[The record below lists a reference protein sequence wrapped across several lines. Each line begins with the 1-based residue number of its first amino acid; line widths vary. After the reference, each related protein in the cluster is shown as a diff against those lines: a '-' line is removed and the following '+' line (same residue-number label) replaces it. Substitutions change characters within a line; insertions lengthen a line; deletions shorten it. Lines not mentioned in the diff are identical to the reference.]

1 MREEYLAEEM
11 NERDDLFEDIP
22 DDELEEV
29 EREARE
35 LRRWFENPDMWAGK
49 SVHDYLEDRWNEEP
63 VAIDAE
69 EDYWNEEP
77 VEDDDMEDSWDE
89 SSIAADDEEDYWDEE
104 VIEDDDMEDSWD
116 ESSIAADDEEDYW
129 DEEPIEDNDMEDNW
143 DESSVAA
150 EDEDQDDS
158 DVDIFTDEF
167 DYDDDFLLDLIREE
181 PDESNEEMFEEEDDE
196 TLWKSDEEGVIEM
209 DLDDPDVFAFL
220 YMFYMEHADCA

>member
-35 LRRWFENPDMWAGK
+35 LRSWFENPDMWAGK
-49 SVHDYLEDRWNEEP
+49 SVHDY
-63 VAIDAE
+63 
-69 EDYWNEEP
+69 
-77 VEDDDMEDSWDE
+77 MEDGWS
-89 SSIAADDEEDYWDEE
+89 EDHWYE
-104 VIEDDDMEDSWD
+104 
-116 ESSIAADDEEDYW
+116 
-129 DEEPIEDNDMEDNW
+129 
-143 DESSVAA
+143 
-150 EDEDQDDS
+150 EDEDIDDS

-167 DYDDDFLLDLIREE
+167 DYDDASLLNLISEE

-196 TLWKSDEEGVIEM
+196 TLWKSDEEDVIEM

-220 YMFYMEHADCA
+220 YMFYMEHADCTGCKMQEGDEI

>member
-35 LRRWFENPDMWAGK
+35 LRSWFENPDMWAGK
-49 SVHDYLEDRWNEEP
+49 SVHDY
-63 VAIDAE
+63 
-69 EDYWNEEP
+69 
-77 VEDDDMEDSWDE
+77 MEDGWS
-89 SSIAADDEEDYWDEE
+89 EDHWYE
-104 VIEDDDMEDSWD
+104 
-116 ESSIAADDEEDYW
+116 
-129 DEEPIEDNDMEDNW
+129 
-143 DESSVAA
+143 
-150 EDEDQDDS
+150 EDEDIDDS

-167 DYDDDFLLDLIREE
+167 DYDDASLLNLISEE

-196 TLWKSDEEGVIEM
+196 TLWKSDEEDVVEM

-220 YMFYMEHADCA
+220 YMCYMEHADCTGCKMQEGDEI

>member
-35 LRRWFENPDMWAGK
+35 LRSWFENPDMWVGK
-49 SVHDYLEDRWNEEP
+49 SVHDY
-63 VAIDAE
+63 
-69 EDYWNEEP
+69 
-77 VEDDDMEDSWDE
+77 MEDGWS
-89 SSIAADDEEDYWDEE
+89 EDHWYE
-104 VIEDDDMEDSWD
+104 
-116 ESSIAADDEEDYW
+116 
-129 DEEPIEDNDMEDNW
+129 
-143 DESSVAA
+143 
-150 EDEDQDDS
+150 EDEDIDDL

-167 DYDDDFLLDLIREE
+167 DYDDASLLNLISEE
-181 PDESNEEMFEEEDDE
+181 PDESNEEMFEDEDDE

-220 YMFYMEHADCA
+220 YMFYMEHADCTGCKMQEGDEI

>member
-35 LRRWFENPDMWAGK
+35 LRSWFENPDMWAGK
-49 SVHDYLEDRWNEEP
+49 SVHDY
-63 VAIDAE
+63 
-69 EDYWNEEP
+69 
-77 VEDDDMEDSWDE
+77 MEDGWS
-89 SSIAADDEEDYWDEE
+89 EDHWYE
-104 VIEDDDMEDSWD
+104 
-116 ESSIAADDEEDYW
+116 
-129 DEEPIEDNDMEDNW
+129 
-143 DESSVAA
+143 
-150 EDEDQDDS
+150 EDEDIDDS

-167 DYDDDFLLDLIREE
+167 DYDDASLLNLISEE

-220 YMFYMEHADCA
+220 YMFYMEHADCTGCKMQEGDEI

>member
-35 LRRWFENPDMWAGK
+35 LRSWFENPDMWAGK
-49 SVHDYLEDRWNEEP
+49 SVHDYLEDRWS
-63 VAIDAE
+63 
-69 EDYWNEEP
+69 EDHWYE
-77 VEDDDMEDSWDE
+77 
-89 SSIAADDEEDYWDEE
+89 
-104 VIEDDDMEDSWD
+104 
-116 ESSIAADDEEDYW
+116 
-129 DEEPIEDNDMEDNW
+129 
-143 DESSVAA
+143 
-150 EDEDQDDS
+150 EDEDIVDS

-167 DYDDDFLLDLIREE
+167 DYDDASLLNLISEE

-196 TLWKSDEEGVIEM
+196 TLWKSDEEDVVEM

-220 YMFYMEHADCA
+220 YVFYMEHADCI

>member
-35 LRRWFENPDMWAGK
+35 LRSWFENPDMWAGK
-49 SVHDYLEDRWNEEP
+49 SVHDY
-63 VAIDAE
+63 
-69 EDYWNEEP
+69 
-77 VEDDDMEDSWDE
+77 MEDGWS
-89 SSIAADDEEDYWDEE
+89 DDHWYE
-104 VIEDDDMEDSWD
+104 
-116 ESSIAADDEEDYW
+116 
-129 DEEPIEDNDMEDNW
+129 
-143 DESSVAA
+143 
-150 EDEDQDDS
+150 EDEDIDDS

-167 DYDDDFLLDLIREE
+167 DYDDASLLNLISEE
-181 PDESNEEMFEEEDDE
+181 PDESNEEMFEDEDDE

-220 YMFYMEHADCA
+220 YMFYMEHADCTGCKMQEGDEI

>member
-35 LRRWFENPDMWAGK
+35 LRSWFENPDMWAGK
-49 SVHDYLEDRWNEEP
+49 SVHDY
-63 VAIDAE
+63 
-69 EDYWNEEP
+69 
-77 VEDDDMEDSWDE
+77 MEDGWS
-89 SSIAADDEEDYWDEE
+89 EDHWYE
-104 VIEDDDMEDSWD
+104 
-116 ESSIAADDEEDYW
+116 
-129 DEEPIEDNDMEDNW
+129 
-143 DESSVAA
+143 
-150 EDEDQDDS
+150 EDEDTDDS

-167 DYDDDFLLDLIREE
+167 DYDDASLLNLISEE

-196 TLWKSDEEGVIEM
+196 TLWKSDEEDVVEM

-220 YMFYMEHADCA
+220 YMFYMEHADCTGCKMQEGDEI

>member
-35 LRRWFENPDMWAGK
+35 LRSWFENPDVWAGK
-49 SVHDYLEDRWNEEP
+49 SVHDYLEDGWS
-63 VAIDAE
+63 
-69 EDYWNEEP
+69 EDHWYE
-77 VEDDDMEDSWDE
+77 
-89 SSIAADDEEDYWDEE
+89 
-104 VIEDDDMEDSWD
+104 
-116 ESSIAADDEEDYW
+116 
-129 DEEPIEDNDMEDNW
+129 
-143 DESSVAA
+143 
-150 EDEDQDDS
+150 EDEDIDDS

-167 DYDDDFLLDLIREE
+167 DYDDDSLLNLISEE
-181 PDESNEEMFEEEDDE
+181 PDESNEEMFEDEDDE

-220 YMFYMEHADCA
+220 YMFYMEHADCTGCKMQEGDEI

>member
-35 LRRWFENPDMWAGK
+35 LRSWFENPDMWAGK
-49 SVHDYLEDRWNEEP
+49 SVHDYLEDGWSE
-63 VAIDAE
+63 DHWFAE
-69 EDYWNEEP
+69 YED
-77 VEDDDMEDSWDE
+77 
-89 SSIAADDEEDYWDEE
+89 I
-104 VIEDDDMEDSWD
+104 
-116 ESSIAADDEEDYW
+116 
-129 DEEPIEDNDMEDNW
+129 
-143 DESSVAA
+143 
-150 EDEDQDDS
+150 DDS

-167 DYDDDFLLDLIREE
+167 DYDDASLLNLISEE

-196 TLWKSDEEGVIEM
+196 TLWKSDEEDVVEM

-220 YMFYMEHADCA
+220 YMFYMEHADCTGCKMQEGDEI

>member
-35 LRRWFENPDMWAGK
+35 LRSWFENPDMWAGK
-49 SVHDYLEDRWNEEP
+49 SVHDY
-63 VAIDAE
+63 
-69 EDYWNEEP
+69 
-77 VEDDDMEDSWDE
+77 MEDGWS
-89 SSIAADDEEDYWDEE
+89 EDHWYE
-104 VIEDDDMEDSWD
+104 
-116 ESSIAADDEEDYW
+116 
-129 DEEPIEDNDMEDNW
+129 
-143 DESSVAA
+143 
-150 EDEDQDDS
+150 EDEDIDDS

-167 DYDDDFLLDLIREE
+167 DYDDASLLNLISEE
-181 PDESNEEMFEEEDDE
+181 PDESNEEMFEDEEDE

-220 YMFYMEHADCA
+220 YMFYMEHADCTGCKMQEGDEI

>member
-35 LRRWFENPDMWAGK
+35 LRSWFENPDMWAGK
-49 SVHDYLEDRWNEEP
+49 SVHDY
-63 VAIDAE
+63 
-69 EDYWNEEP
+69 
-77 VEDDDMEDSWDE
+77 MEDGWS
-89 SSIAADDEEDYWDEE
+89 EDHWYE
-104 VIEDDDMEDSWD
+104 
-116 ESSIAADDEEDYW
+116 
-129 DEEPIEDNDMEDNW
+129 
-143 DESSVAA
+143 
-150 EDEDQDDS
+150 EDEDIDDS

-167 DYDDDFLLDLIREE
+167 DYDDASLLNLISEE

-196 TLWKSDEEGVIEM
+196 TLWKSDEEDVVEM

-220 YMFYMEHADCA
+220 YMFYMEHADCT

>member
-35 LRRWFENPDMWAGK
+35 LRSWFENPDMWAGK
-49 SVHDYLEDRWNEEP
+49 SVHDYLEDGWS
-63 VAIDAE
+63 
-69 EDYWNEEP
+69 EDHWYE
-77 VEDDDMEDSWDE
+77 
-89 SSIAADDEEDYWDEE
+89 
-104 VIEDDDMEDSWD
+104 
-116 ESSIAADDEEDYW
+116 
-129 DEEPIEDNDMEDNW
+129 
-143 DESSVAA
+143 
-150 EDEDQDDS
+150 EDEDIDDS

-167 DYDDDFLLDLIREE
+167 DYDDASLLNLISEE

-196 TLWKSDEEGVIEM
+196 TLWKSDEEDVVEM

-220 YMFYMEHADCA
+220 YMFYMEHADCTGCKMQKGDEI

>member
-35 LRRWFENPDMWAGK
+35 LRSWFENPNMWAGK
-49 SVHDYLEDRWNEEP
+49 SVHDY
-63 VAIDAE
+63 
-69 EDYWNEEP
+69 
-77 VEDDDMEDSWDE
+77 MEDGWS
-89 SSIAADDEEDYWDEE
+89 EDHWYE
-104 VIEDDDMEDSWD
+104 
-116 ESSIAADDEEDYW
+116 
-129 DEEPIEDNDMEDNW
+129 
-143 DESSVAA
+143 
-150 EDEDQDDS
+150 EDEDIDDS

-167 DYDDDFLLDLIREE
+167 DYDDASLLNLISEE

-196 TLWKSDEEGVIEM
+196 TLWKSDEEDVVEM

-220 YMFYMEHADCA
+220 YMFYMEHADCTGCKMQEGDEI

>member
-35 LRRWFENPDMWAGK
+35 LRSWFENPDMWAGK
-49 SVHDYLEDRWNEEP
+49 SVHDY
-63 VAIDAE
+63 
-69 EDYWNEEP
+69 
-77 VEDDDMEDSWDE
+77 MEDGWS
-89 SSIAADDEEDYWDEE
+89 EDHWYE
-104 VIEDDDMEDSWD
+104 
-116 ESSIAADDEEDYW
+116 
-129 DEEPIEDNDMEDNW
+129 
-143 DESSVAA
+143 
-150 EDEDQDDS
+150 EDEDIDDS

-167 DYDDDFLLDLIREE
+167 DYYDASLLNPISEE

-196 TLWKSDEEGVIEM
+196 TLWKSDEEDVVEM

-220 YMFYMEHADCA
+220 YMFYMEHADCTGCKMQEGDEI